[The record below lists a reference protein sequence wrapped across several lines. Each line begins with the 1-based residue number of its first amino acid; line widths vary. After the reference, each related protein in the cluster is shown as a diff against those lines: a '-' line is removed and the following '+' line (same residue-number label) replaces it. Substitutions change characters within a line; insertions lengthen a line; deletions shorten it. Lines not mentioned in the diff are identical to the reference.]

1 MAAVIAAVHK
11 RDKKRAQA
19 ITAADEFEDDMLPP
33 QGERRRSGRM
43 EKKMVTSS
51 AQAKP
56 GTDGVAWLPRFAVV
70 CDRRLSLVKEEGD
83 EEIIDFIPLA
93 V

>member
-1 MAAVIAAVHK
+1 MAAVIAAIHK
-11 RDKKRAQA
+11 RDKNKSHVV
-19 ITAADEFEDDMLPP
+19 TVDEFEDDVLPP

-56 GTDGVAWLPRFAVV
+56 GTDGVAWLPRFAVA
-70 CDRRLSLVKEEGD
+70 CDRKLSFVKEEGD
-83 EEIIDFIPLA
+83 EEVIDFIPLA